1 MSIPPGPTKPVDPAV
16 RAKNYLAFPYP
27 YARTSRPTNANTK
40 PGTPSAGAVPTSNE
54 YQLTIIG
61 GFTDGFH
68 FYPIT
73 IDGNTA
79 TIHPH
84 HDLLD
89 YGQSYY
95 VEVDPEVLNVPNDG
109 FPGITGKRWRFTT
122 KPKSKA
128 PRANATQSD
137 CQRRRH
143 RRFQHSAGRD
153 GFCS

>member
-1 MSIPPGPTKPVDPAV
+1 
-16 RAKNYLAFPYP
+16 YLAFPYP
-27 YARTSRPTNANTK
+27 YERTSRPTNRDTK
-40 PGTPSAGAVPTSNE
+40 PGTGSAGAVPTSSTE

-84 HDLLD
+84 HDLLE
-89 YGQSYY
+89 YGKSYY
-95 VEVDPEVLNVPNDG
+95 VEIDPEVLSVANHG
-109 FPGITGKRWRFTT
+109 WSGITGKRWRFTT

-128 PRANATQSD
+128 PAAKATHLIVNA
-137 CQRRRH
+137 
-143 RRFQHSAGRD
+143 D
-153 GFCS
+153 G